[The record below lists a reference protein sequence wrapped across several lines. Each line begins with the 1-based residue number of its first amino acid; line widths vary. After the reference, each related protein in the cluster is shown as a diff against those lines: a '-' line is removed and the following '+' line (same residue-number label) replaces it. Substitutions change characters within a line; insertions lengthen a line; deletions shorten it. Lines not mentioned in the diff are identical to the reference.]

1 MHLIAI
7 TEIPT
12 PFRGRKT
19 EKTLSVNMEENTTP
33 DLPGEP
39 SGDYSSDE
47 DDYDD
52 DITEREE
59 KDYFVTQIIN
69 NAETGT
75 KDRVGEM
82 KNMASLRNSTKAKR
96 SSKFWESN
104 KSDNVHSNVNKLS
117 VKERRKFSL
126 AASVREDFLK
136 DLNNTKAK
144 KKTLAATRNE
154 RAEEDLGRSFNR
166 GDDVDLSECGEKHI
180 GIMARERAR
189 SLRRSNRIKRS
200 TQNQNE
206 ITQL

>member
-19 EKTLSVNMEENTTP
+19 EKTLSVNMEEYTTT

-104 KSDNVHSNVNKLS
+104 KSDNVDSNVNKLS

-136 DLNNTKAK
+136 DLNNTTAK

-189 SLRRSNRIKRS
+189 SLRRSNRIKWS